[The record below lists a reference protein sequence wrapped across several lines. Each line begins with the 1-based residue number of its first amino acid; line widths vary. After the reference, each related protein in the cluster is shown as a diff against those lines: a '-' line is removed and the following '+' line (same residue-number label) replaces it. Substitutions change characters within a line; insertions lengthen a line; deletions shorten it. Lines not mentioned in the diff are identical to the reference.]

1 MWYSLICCLAKFVR
15 LNKFNLPIF
24 GVKRYEKA
32 ISVFVYLGVRVWS
45 EGVEKD
51 AYLVYYLIYRTGE
64 RNF

>member
-1 MWYSLICCLAKFVR
+1 MRACNLWYNLICYLAKFVR

-45 EGVEKD
+45 EVVEED
-51 AYLVYYLIYRTGE
+51 AYLVYHSIK
-64 RNF
+64 